1 MPNSFPILVQ
11 PPTVARS
18 TAKVLKTFQTTSYTT
33 GDDGATQRGRLVDFW
48 TLDEANPF
56 GSLKRFT
63 GITGGYQNEATTVY
77 YDVNNSVT
85 NEAGAFPEGIIID
98 WAVFDGSTVLGWG
111 KSGYTGSG
119 SFFTLVAYC
128 AGYGTTTY
136 PTGWSAPNINEY
148 WTLRDFGANDF
159 LSVLPFGITTVLRVI
174 SGTADMYNSANCEY
188 IQNISKRLVIAA
200 MTYNSQSNCIIPVRV
215 FSVNGTTLT

>member
-11 PPTVARS
+11 TPSVARS
-18 TAKVLKTFQTTSYTT
+18 TAKALKTFQTTSYTT
-33 GDDGATQRGRLVDFW
+33 GDDGNTQRGRLVDFW

-85 NEAGAFPEGIIID
+85 TEAGAFPEGIIID

-111 KSGYTGSG
+111 KSGYTVGG
-119 SFFTLVAYC
+119 TFFTLVAAC
-128 AGYGTTTY
+128 VGYGTTTY

-148 WTLRDFGANDF
+148 WTLRDFSANNF
-159 LSVLPFGITTVLRVI
+159 LSVLPFGITTALRAI
-174 SGTADMYNSANCEY
+174 SGTVDMYNPANCE
-188 IQNISKRLVIAA
+188 IIVNTSKRLGLVA
-200 MTYNSQSNCIIPVRV
+200 MTLPSGSNCIIPVRV
-215 FSVNGTTLT
+215 FTVNGTTLT